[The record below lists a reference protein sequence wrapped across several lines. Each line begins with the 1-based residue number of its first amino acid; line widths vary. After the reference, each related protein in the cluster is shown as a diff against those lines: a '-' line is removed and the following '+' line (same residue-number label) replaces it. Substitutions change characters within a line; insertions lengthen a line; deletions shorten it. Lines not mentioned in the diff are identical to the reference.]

1 MARVKP
7 SCSPAHTRG
16 ARVRLA
22 FKAAD
27 AAAPRRGDRVAVMR
41 VGGAAAA
48 GTLVT
53 WSDGVCVGTC
63 DGACGVAGGAEGVAF
78 GGADGVCTVVVAA
91 DGVETAFARD
101 ASGAWTDGGHLWM
114 SPAAD
119 DENLQM
125 VV

>member
-1 MARVKP
+1 MARVK
-7 SCSPAHTRG
+7 STCSPAHTRG

-22 FKAAD
+22 FKAAG
-27 AAAPRRGDRVAVMR
+27 AAAPRRGGRVAVMR

-48 GTLVT
+48 GTLVV

-63 DGACGVAGGAEGVAF
+63 DGACGAFGDAEG
-78 GGADGVCTVVVAA
+78 GEGVCTVVVAA

-114 SPAAD
+114 SPAAG

-125 VV
+125 IV

>member
-1 MARVKP
+1 
-7 SCSPAHTRG
+7 
-16 ARVRLA
+16 VRLA
-22 FKAAD
+22 FKAAG
-27 AAAPRRGDRVAVMR
+27 AAAPRRGDRVVVMR

-63 DGACGVAGGAEGVAF
+63 DGACGAAAEGDAGAAEGGA
-78 GGADGVCTVVVAA
+78 CTVVVAA

-119 DENLQM
+119 AENLRM
-125 VV
+125 IV